1 MTKTP
6 FIGVATGS
14 LMRARPGR
22 TGNEAIALTQS
33 YPRET
38 FPASGLQA
46 LSQEPLQ
53 IPFAVG
59 DVVAGKYEVTGLLGS
74 GGMGYVIS
82 ARHTELGEMVALKF
96 LRPEALA
103 HAELVERFSREARA
117 AAKIR
122 SEHIANVFDVGTLED
137 GTPYIVM
144 EHLAGKDLAD
154 YLHQEGPL
162 PVEVA
167 VEYIM
172 QACEALAA
180 AHAHGIVHRDIK
192 PENLFLT
199 QQAQGMHF
207 VKVLDFG
214 ISKIALPR
222 GKRDLVRTQMAL
234 GSPVYMSPEQIRRS
248 DQVDAR
254 SDIWAIG
261 CVLFELLTGVT
272 AFDEPSLLELSAA
285 ILEREPVPLLTLRP
299 DAPEE
304 LELVVLRCLS
314 KNPEERYQNVAEL
327 TVALYP
333 FGPRRSRISAER
345 CYHMLKNAGIVST
358 NLELASAYPPSLS
371 GAPSLSGS
379 HAVSSARVTAPSA
392 SFGAGPRTTTPA
404 TVDLVVDDDEPQL
417 RSTTG
422 KKVAILAA
430 LGLVAAAASFLVI
443 NAKSGGVE
451 PPTAA
456 APVRGAELR
465 APATATTPT
474 AAPKVIDLDGD
485 SAGTAQPSA
494 TAPANSAAGRSGT
507 KASKQPRPIRVP
519 SGAAPSSKRARNGDD
534 ELDPGF

>member
-1 MTKTP
+1 
-6 FIGVATGS
+6 
-14 LMRARPGR
+14 
-22 TGNEAIALTQS
+22 
-33 YPRET
+33 
-38 FPASGLQA
+38 

-59 DVVAGKYEVTGLLGS
+59 DVIASKYEVTGVLGS

-96 LRPEALA
+96 LRPEALV
-103 HAELVERFSREARA
+103 HAELVERFAREARA

-122 SEHIANVFDVGTLED
+122 SEHVANVFDVGALPD

-144 EHLAGKDLAD
+144 EYLAGKDLAD
-154 YLHQEGPL
+154 YLHQEGAL
-162 PVEVA
+162 PVQVA

-180 AHAHGIVHRDIK
+180 AHSHGIVHRDIK

-199 QQAQGMHF
+199 RQAQGMNII
-207 VKVLDFG
+207 KVLDFG
-214 ISKIALPR
+214 ISKISLPR

-304 LELVVLRCLS
+304 LEAVVLRCLS
-314 KNPEERYQNVAEL
+314 KNPAERYQNVAEL
-327 TVALYP
+327 TIALYP
-333 FGPRRSRISAER
+333 FAPRRARISAER
-345 CYHMLKNAGIVST
+345 CYHMLKNAGVIT
-358 NLELASAYPPSLS
+358 TELELSSVHPPAFES
-371 GAPSLSGS
+371 GRITTRSVGQ
-379 HAVSSARVTAPSA
+379 
-392 SFGAGPRTTTPA
+392 RTTTPA
-404 TVDLVVDDDEPQL
+404 TIDLLVDDDDVPASKL
-417 RSTTG
+417 RPKSSKIAVFAAVG
-422 KKVAILAA
+422 VLAA
-430 LGLVAAAASFLVI
+430 AAGVIALQANGGAGKSSVAAAQ
-443 NAKSGGVE
+443 
-451 PPTAA
+451 PP
-456 APVRGAELR
+456 PRGAELPAAATVN
-465 APATATTPT
+465 APAKPANVVDLDLEPPPSASALQAAKGALRGRPTKVAGKAVAASRAAASPTATGKKPR
-474 AAPKVIDLDGD
+474 GD
-485 SAGTAQPSA
+485 E
-494 TAPANSAAGRSGT
+494 
-507 KASKQPRPIRVP
+507 
-519 SGAAPSSKRARNGDD
+519 

>member
-1 MTKTP
+1 
-6 FIGVATGS
+6 
-14 LMRARPGR
+14 MRAPRSRSSG
-22 TGNEAIALTQS
+22 EVTQTQ
-33 YPRET
+33 PRET
-38 FPASGLQA
+38 FPTSGLQA
-46 LSQEPLQ
+46 LSQQPLQ

-122 SEHIANVFDVGTLED
+122 SEHIANVFDVGTLEN

-162 PVEVA
+162 PIQVA

-180 AHAHGIVHRDIK
+180 AHAHGIIHRDIK

-199 QQAQGMHF
+199 QQGQGMHF

-254 SDIWAIG
+254 SDIWSIG

-285 ILEREPVPLLTLRP
+285 ILERDPVPLLTLRP

-304 LELVVLRCLS
+304 LELVLLRCLH
-314 KNPEERYQNVAEL
+314 KIPEQRYQNVAEL
-327 TVALYP
+327 TMALYP
-333 FGPRRSRISAER
+333 FAPRRARISAER
-345 CYHMLKNAGIVST
+345 CYHVLKNAGIVST
-358 NLELASAYPPSLS
+358 DLELASAYPPSLS
-371 GAPSLSGS
+371 GAPNLTSQT
-379 HAVSSARVTAPSA
+379 RITAASA
-392 SFGAGPRTTTPA
+392 SFGASPRTTTPVTDERSSDSA
-404 TVDLVVDDDEPQL
+404 VDSALL
-417 RSTTG
+417 RSSNG
-422 KKVAILAA
+422 KKPMVVV
-430 LGLVAAAASFLVI
+430 GLVIAAAAGAFLFV
-443 NAKSGGVE
+443 NANSGAAGG
-451 PPTAA
+451 PAAGATSAGSPLAPAAPAA
-456 APVRGAELR
+456 A
-465 APATATTPT
+465 TTQSTPT
-474 AAPKVIDLDGD
+474 VIDLDRD
-485 SAGTAQPSA
+485 
-494 TAPANSAAGRSGT
+494 TAPSSAAAP
-507 KASKQPRPIRVP
+507 ASAASAPRAGSKVSKPPRPLYP
-519 SGAAPSSKRARNGDD
+519 AGAAPVAGKRPRAGDD

>member
-1 MTKTP
+1 
-6 FIGVATGS
+6 
-14 LMRARPGR
+14 MRTTPGR
-22 TGNEAIALTQS
+22 SVAEAIALTQS
-33 YPRET
+33 QPRET

-46 LSQEPLQ
+46 LSQEPLKV
-53 IPFAVG
+53 PFAVG
-59 DVVAGKYEVTGLLGS
+59 DLVAGKYEVTGLLGS

-122 SEHIANVFDVGTLED
+122 SEHVANVFDVGTLED

-162 PVEVA
+162 PVQVA

-222 GKRDLVRTQMAL
+222 GKRDLVKTQMAL

-254 SDIWAIG
+254 SDIWSIG

-285 ILEREPVPLLTLRP
+285 ILERDPVPLLTLRP

-304 LELVVLRCLS
+304 LELILLRCLC
-314 KNPEERYQNVAEL
+314 KRPEERYQNVAEL
-327 TVALYP
+327 TNALYP
-333 FGPRRSRISAER
+333 FAPRRARISVER

-358 NLELASAYPPSLS
+358 DLDIASAYPPSMS
-371 GAPSLSGS
+371 GGPVTSGNPPRS
-379 HAVSSARVTAPSA
+379 MSRVTAASA

-404 TVDLVVDDDEPQL
+404 TVDLLVDADEPAPQL
-417 RSTTG
+417 RSSAG
-422 KKVAILAA
+422 KKLAIFAG
-430 LGLVAAAASFLVI
+430 LGIAAAAASFLVI
-443 NAKSGGVE
+443 NAKNSAL
-451 PPTAA
+451 PAPAA
-456 APVRGAELR
+456 AVAPVKGAELS
-465 APATATTPT
+465 AAIGVEKPPA
-474 AAPKVIDLDGD
+474 AAKVIDLDD
-485 SAGTAQPSA
+485 STTAARPSAQPSA
-494 TAPANSAAGRSGT
+494 GTSAQRPAVGYKPAKGIRPGHAA
-507 KASKQPRPIRVP
+507 A
-519 SGAAPSSKRARNGDD
+519 GAAPSGKRARAGED

>member
-1 MTKTP
+1 MRHSVTKTP
-6 FIGVATGS
+6 RVGVRLGS
-14 LMRARPGR
+14 LMLADRGR
-22 TGNEAIALTQS
+22 IASEAPALTRS
-33 YPRET
+33 EAHES
-38 FPASGLQA
+38 FPSSGLQA

-59 DVVAGKYEVTGLLGS
+59 EVIADKYEVVGLLGT

-103 HAELVERFSREARA
+103 HAELVERFAREARA

-122 SEHIANVFDVGTLED
+122 SEHVANVFDVGTLPD
-137 GTPYIVM
+137 GTPFIVM
-144 EHLAGKDLAD
+144 EYLAGKDLAD
-154 YLHQEGPL
+154 HLHQEGAL
-162 PVEVA
+162 PISVA

-199 QQAQGMHF
+199 RQAQGMLTI
-207 VKVLDFG
+207 KVLDFG

-285 ILEREPVPLLTLRP
+285 ILERDPVPLQTLRP
-299 DAPEE
+299 DASAE
-304 LELVVLRCLS
+304 LEDVVLRCLA
-314 KNPEERYQNVAEL
+314 KNPDERYQNVAEL
-327 TVALYP
+327 AAALYP
-333 FGPRRSRISAER
+333 FGPRRARISAER
-345 CYHMLKNAGIVST
+345 CYHMLKNAGIVQA
-358 NLELASAYPPSLS
+358 EPALASAFPPPL
-371 GAPSLSGS
+371 
-379 HAVSSARVTAPSA
+379 SA
-392 SFGAGPRTTTPA
+392 SRLTAASLASTPRTTTPA
-404 TVDLVVDDDEPQL
+404 ALDILIDDAPPATKPKSGTKTAVFL
-417 RSTTG
+417 
-422 KKVAILAA
+422 A
-430 LGLVAAAASFLVI
+430 LGVAAAAAGFVGLRAR
-443 NAKSGGVE
+443 NAE
-451 PPTAA
+451 TPAATAA
-456 APVRGAELR
+456 ASPVRGSELPAPTR
-465 APATATTPT
+465 APAAVLDLDQESDAPASANTSKSRV
-474 AAPKVIDLDGD
+474 APKVGATPNGGARAAKAAKAARPLG
-485 SAGTAQPSA
+485 SAGK
-494 TAPANSAAGRSGT
+494 R
-507 KASKQPRPIRVP
+507 PRG
-519 SGAAPSSKRARNGDD
+519 SDD

>member
-1 MTKTP
+1 M
-6 FIGVATGS
+6 
-14 LMRARPGR
+14 
-22 TGNEAIALTQS
+22 TQS
-33 YPRET
+33 QPRET

-53 IPFAVG
+53 IPFVVG
-59 DVVAGKYEVTGLLGS
+59 DVVAGKYEVKGLLGS

-82 ARHTELGEMVALKF
+82 ARHLELGEMVALKF
-96 LRPEALA
+96 LRPEGLA

-122 SEHIANVFDVGTLED
+122 SEHVANVFDVGTLED

-162 PVEVA
+162 PVQVA

-180 AHAHGIVHRDIK
+180 AHAHGIIHRDIK

-222 GKRDLVRTQMAL
+222 GKRDLVKTQMAL

-285 ILEREPVPLLTLRP
+285 ILERDPVPLLTLRP
-299 DAPEE
+299 DAPAE
-304 LELVVLRCLS
+304 LELILLRCLH
-314 KNPEERYQNVAEL
+314 KNPEQRYQNVAEL
-327 TVALYP
+327 TMALYP
-333 FGPRRSRISAER
+333 FGPRRARISAER
-345 CYHMLKNAGIVST
+345 CWHVLRNAGIISSD
-358 NLELASAYPPSLS
+358 LELASAYPPSLS
-371 GAPSLSGS
+371 GAPTLSSLT
-379 HAVSSARVTAPSA
+379 RITAASA

-404 TVDLVVDDDEPQL
+404 TVDLVPSLEDDLAQL
-417 RSTTG
+417 RPSGG
-422 KKVAILAA
+422 KKLMIL
-430 LGLVAAAASFLVI
+430 LGLGIAAAAGAFLFL
-443 NAKSGGVE
+443 NAKNGVTQA
-451 PPTAA
+451 PAAA
-456 APVRGAELR
+456 APAVGAEL
-465 APATATTPT
+465 APAVATAATPT
-474 AAPKVIDLDGD
+474 ATGKVIDLDG
-485 SAGTAQPSA
+485 ATAAQPSA
-494 TAPANSAAGRSGT
+494 TGAPSVTNGARPAAKVG
-507 KASKQPRPIRVP
+507 KMPRP
-519 SGAAPSSKRARNGDD
+519 AHAPSVTPAGGKRTRGGED